1 MMLVKKGNY
10 TLISDPSEDYPEA
23 GGTKAPDAS
32 DSSKPNFR
40 RTAPGDVK
48 PPEIGGE
55 KPGVSTFRDIQGS
68 DDVSRKY
75 AKATE
80 YTGSAKT
87 KIADPTK
94 IKKNN
99 WSEIATR
106 AFSNTQGLSDRA
118 KNLLGKVSSV
128 APKVDW
134 KKELRKFFD
143 YTFKGFKMV
152 QPSKRFISSGDVL
165 YGRKMKGKDTL
176 RTIVCAVDTSGSIS
190 DDQIRIFLGEIMYLC
205 KTFSADQT
213 VIIYCSDNVDG
224 VDIIKK
230 NGTPDLSKLKS
241 TGGNNRGFV
250 PPFEE
255 IEKMGIKPSVFVYL
269 TDTGGEMPDPRKYG
283 ISKYADK
290 VIWFVCSTRIHY
302 RPPFGKIFFTP
313 PIDVDKEAPFKDQKI
328 DRYGKGR

>member
-1 MMLVKKGNY
+1 MLVKKGNY
-10 TLISDPSEDYPEA
+10 TLISDPSKDDGVVGNGESSKKEDI
-23 GGTKAPDAS
+23 
-32 DSSKPNFR
+32 SKPNFR
-40 RTAPGDVK
+40 RTAPKDVK
-48 PPEIGGE
+48 PPEADFGE
-55 KPGVSTFRDIQGS
+55 SGLSTFRDIQGD
-68 DDVSRKY
+68 DDVSKKY
-75 AKATE
+75 GKARE
-80 YTGSAKT
+80 YTGDAKT
-87 KIADPTK
+87 KIADSSK
-94 IKKNN
+94 AKKNN

-106 AFSNTQGLSDRA
+106 AFSNTQGLSSRA
-118 KNLLGKVSSV
+118 KNLLGKVATVS
-128 APKVDW
+128 PKVDW

-213 VIIYCSDNVDG
+213 IIIYCSDNVDG
-224 VDIIKK
+224 VDKIKK

>member
-1 MMLVKKGNY
+1 MLVKKGNY
-10 TLISDPSEDYPEA
+10 TLISDPSKDVDVVGGGESSKKEDI
-23 GGTKAPDAS
+23 
-32 DSSKPNFR
+32 SKPNFR
-40 RTAPGDVK
+40 RTAPKDVK
-48 PPEIGGE
+48 PPEADFGE
-55 KPGVSTFRDIQGS
+55 SGLSTFRDIQGD
-68 DDVSRKY
+68 DDVSKKY
-75 AKATE
+75 GKARE
-80 YTGSAKT
+80 YTRDAKT
-87 KIADPTK
+87 KIADSSK
-94 IKKNN
+94 AKKNN

-106 AFSNTQGLSDRA
+106 AFSNTQGLSSRA
-118 KNLLGKVSSV
+118 KNLLGKVATVS
-128 APKVDW
+128 PKVDW

-213 VIIYCSDNVDG
+213 IIIYCSDNVDG

>member
-1 MMLVKKGNY
+1 MLVKKGNY
-10 TLISDPSEDYPEA
+10 TLISDPSKDDGVVGSGESSKKEDI
-23 GGTKAPDAS
+23 
-32 DSSKPNFR
+32 SKPNFR
-40 RTAPGDVK
+40 RTAPKDVK
-48 PPEIGGE
+48 PPEADFGE
-55 KPGVSTFRDIQGS
+55 SGLSTFRDIQGD
-68 DDVSRKY
+68 DDVSKKY
-75 AKATE
+75 GKARE
-80 YTGSAKT
+80 YTGDAKT
-87 KIADPTK
+87 KIADSSK
-94 IKKNN
+94 AKKNN

-106 AFSNTQGLSDRA
+106 AFSNTQGLSSRA
-118 KNLLGKVSSV
+118 KNLLGKVATVS
-128 APKVDW
+128 PKVDW

-213 VIIYCSDNVDG
+213 IIIYCSDNVDG